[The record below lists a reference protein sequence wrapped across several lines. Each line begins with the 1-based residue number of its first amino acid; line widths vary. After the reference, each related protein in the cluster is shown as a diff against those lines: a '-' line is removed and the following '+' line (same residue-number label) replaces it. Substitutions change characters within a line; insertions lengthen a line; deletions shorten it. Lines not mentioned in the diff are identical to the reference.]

1 MKRLVSG
8 VKPTGDVHLGNY
20 VGAMRR
26 FVDLQHQYETYF
38 FLADYH
44 ALTTVRDPALLRAQT
59 MALAAA
65 YLAIGVDPKKTVLFR
80 QSDVPE
86 HAELA
91 WILNCVTPLPTLERA
106 HAYKDAAAKKK
117 DINVGVFDYPV
128 LMAADILMYR
138 AAVVPV
144 GKDQVQHV
152 EIARE
157 IAKRFHAEFSAKGGS
172 ASGGGA
178 EVFTLPEPLVD
189 KAVETV
195 PGIDG
200 QKMSKSYGNVIPL
213 FASVAETKKRV
224 MAITTDSKSPAEP
237 KDTGDTLYALHK
249 IFSSAATMK
258 KVDAAYANGGLGY
271 KDLKEMLADGINAQ
285 LADIRERYDALMDD
299 PKKVEK
305 VLDAG
310 ADRAREEARKMM
322 KEVRRVVGLR

>member
-8 VKPTGDVHLGNY
+8 VKPTGEVHLGNY

-26 FVDLQHQYETYF
+26 FVTLAGQYESYV

-44 ALTTVRDPALLRAQT
+44 ALTTVRDAALLKKQT
-59 MALAAA
+59 RELAAA
-65 YLAIGVDPKKTVLFR
+65 YLAIGLDPKKTVLFR

-91 WILNCVTPLPTLERA
+91 WILNCVTPMPTLQRA

-117 DINVGVFDYPV
+117 EISIGIFDYPV

-157 IAKRFHAEFSAKGGS
+157 IAKRFHTEFGV
-172 ASGGGA
+172 
-178 EVFTLPEPLVD
+178 EVFTLPEPLIE
-189 KAVETV
+189 KGTETV

-213 FASVAETKKRV
+213 FASAEETKKRV
-224 MAITTDSKSPAEP
+224 MRITTDSRAPEEP
-237 KDTGDTLYALHK
+237 KDKKDTLYALHK
-249 IFSSAATMK
+249 VFSSAAVMK
-258 KVDAAYANGGLGY
+258 KVDAAYENGGLGY
-271 KDLKEMLADGINAQ
+271 KELKELLADEINAQ
-285 LADIRERYDALMDD
+285 LAEIRARYDDLIAD
-299 PKKVEK
+299 PKKIDK
-305 VLDAG
+305 VLIEG
-310 ADRAREEARKMM
+310 GERARGEAQKMM
-322 KEVRRVVGLR
+322 RVVRSAVGLL